1 MLSHKKYSHYEGIS
15 LNPFQEEI
23 KLNLYLQYTS
33 QFITFLILIVH
44 VHVHVLI
51 HMSLALMNLT
61 R

>member
-44 VHVHVLI
+44 VHVLI
-51 HMSLALMNLT
+51 HMSLTLMNLT